1 MAAWSFVSSSS
12 LASEPEALVGGDG
25 LCGAGRLLFGR
36 LVAFEGLIIRDGTSC
51 EGHETYI
58 AFFDAATL
66 TIVSV

>member
-25 LCGAGRLLFGR
+25 LCGAGRLLFGK
-36 LVAFEGLIIRDGTSC
+36 LVTFEALTISYDPSY

-66 TIVSV
+66 AIVFV